1 MLLALAILAGA
12 ALALAAGLTIALV
25 RQQTRH
31 NAYTA
36 QLLAAFRD
44 ERAALINKVSAPDRL
59 MSEGRPVPKVKPRR
73 TPEQARE
80 YAQIG
85 TVAPPRDPA
94 PDA

>member
-1 MLLALAILAGA
+1 MITFAAVTGLALL
-12 ALALAAGLTIALV
+12 LAAGLTVALV

-36 QLLAAFRD
+36 QLLGAFRD
-44 ERAALINKVSAPDRL
+44 ERAALINKVSAPERPIPD
-59 MSEGRPVPKVKPRR
+59 GRPVPKVKPRR

-85 TVAPPRDPA
+85 TVAPPRDPV